1 VSDDNRD
8 NPQPAARTD
17 PLSGDVRLRGR
28 TYAIPFD
35 RVWTVACTLANGGMR
50 RWTLVLVDDEKG
62 RIDAEATTL
71 ALRLRDRV
79 HVDVELDE
87 NGLTR
92 VDVSVTP
99 ERPWLDLGRSRRMVS
114 RFVRRLD
121 QGVRAA
127 AVEIIDPTRMPSWR
141 A

>member
-1 VSDDNRD
+1 M
-8 NPQPAARTD
+8 D
-17 PLSGDVRLRGR
+17 PRLRGR

-35 RVWTVACTLANGGMR
+35 RVWTVARALADGGMP
-50 RWTLVLVDDEKG
+50 RWKLLLVDDEKG

-79 HVDVELDE
+79 HVDIGLDE

-92 VDVSVTP
+92 VDMSVTP
-99 ERPWLDLGRSRRMVS
+99 ARRWLDVGRGRRMVG

-121 QGVRAA
+121 TGLGAA
-127 AVEIIDPTRMPSWR
+127 AAEIIDPSRSPSWR

>member
-1 VSDDNRD
+1 VTEDDRD
-8 NPQPAARTD
+8 GSPPATRTD
-17 PLSGDVRLRGR
+17 PRSPDPRLRGR

-35 RVWTVACTLANGGMR
+35 RVWTAACALAGGGLP
-50 RWTLVLVDDEKG
+50 RWRLLTTDDEKG
-62 RIDAEATTL
+62 RIDAEARSLT
-71 ALRLRDRV
+71 LRLRDRV
-79 HVDVELDE
+79 HVDVALDE

-99 ERPWLDLGRSRRMVS
+99 ARRWLDLGRGRRVVG

-121 QGVRAA
+121 ADVHAA
-127 AVEIIDPTRMPSWR
+127 TAQIIDSTRSPTWR